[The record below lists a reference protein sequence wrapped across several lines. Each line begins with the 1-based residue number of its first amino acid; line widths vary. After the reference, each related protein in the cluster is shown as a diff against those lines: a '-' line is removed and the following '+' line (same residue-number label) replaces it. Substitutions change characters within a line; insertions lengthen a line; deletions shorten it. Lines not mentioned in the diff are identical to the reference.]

1 MNYYRQLGRSIPR
14 WAGAVIAGIALFAVA
29 SLAAPPDAGAQD
41 VVAIRY
47 ANAAPAAPTAL
58 NLGGIGLTWTPGE
71 GAAQVFC
78 LPQCVLH
85 LDVGSAASYVI
96 ESRKMD
102 TYSVAGELIAG
113 TSWEQLDVL
122 RGSPPEASWSGTTQ
136 VGYEYRVR
144 ACNAYGCSGWS
155 PTAALAAGIS

>member
-1 MNYYRQLGRSIPR
+1 MNYYRQLGRSISR
-14 WAGAVIAGIALFAVA
+14 QAGAAIAGIALFAVA
-29 SLAAPPDAGAQD
+29 SPAAPLDAGAQD
-41 VVAIRY
+41 VVAVRY
-47 ANAAPAAPTAL
+47 ANAAPGAPTDL
-58 NLGGIGLTWTPGE
+58 NLGAVGLTWNDGTGN
-71 GAAQVFC
+71 AQVFC

-85 LDVGSAASYVI
+85 LDVGATAWYVI

-113 TSWEQLDVL
+113 TSWAQLDVL

-136 VGYEYRVR
+136 IGYEYRVQ
-144 ACNAYGCSGWS
+144 ACNVYGCSGWS